1 MAADPGAARKREVE
15 AFLQGDPAFLGA
27 IEKAVLATVRSF
39 RFGHADLDRDLV
51 QETLSRTL
59 ASLTSERFLGEA
71 SLLTYA
77 RTIARYTCL
86 EHIRRRR
93 QEVALDPDA
102 CGADAR
108 GGAQPEASLLSVEE
122 HRRNLAAFA
131 SLSSECQQLL
141 RLICLEGCSYREV
154 AERLGISEASL
165 KSRIHRCRLTCR
177 EAAKAARRPSRA
189 ALGRAWS

>member
-1 MAADPGAARKREVE
+1 MAGDGAERTREVE
-15 AFLQGDPAFLGA
+15 AFLRGDPRYLAAL
-27 IEKAVLATVRSF
+27 EKAVRATVRSF
-39 RFGHADLDRDLV
+39 RFGEADVERDLV

-59 ASLTSERFLGEA
+59 ANLSGERFLGEA

-93 QEVALDPDA
+93 QEVALDPETH
-102 CGADAR
+102 GAGAR
-108 GGAQPEASLLSVEE
+108 GAEPEASFLSGEE

-131 SLSSECQQLL
+131 SLSPECREVL

-154 AERLGISEASL
+154 ASRLGISEASL

-177 EAAKAARRPSRA
+177 EAARSPGSAPRLAWRRASP
-189 ALGRAWS
+189 